1 MLVKS
6 SLRHFDLS
14 KCRKKC
20 TFALMEQNKITVYK
34 ASAGSGKTFTLA
46 ASYIELLLNSD
57 DASAFRHTLA
67 VTFTNKAT
75 AEMKERIMARLYDL
89 ANNLLT
95 PEAEGFRQEMKKRLP
110 HLSDELMQS
119 RAAAAL
125 RAILHDYDHF
135 AITTID
141 SFFQTLLTHLAHELG
156 LSSGFRVDIN
166 DGEVVSRAVDRLMEA
181 LPTRPKLMA
190 ALITYITKRIEDNK
204 NWNPAS
210 EMKDLG
216 KHLLKEKVLLHD
228 EQLEEALATPQATSK
243 YAQKL
248 KAILT
253 EALSHITQ
261 AADDFLKHYN
271 DATGSEAAYKGVK
284 EVLKY
289 GQRLLTAPAAIDKA
303 EALKEPGKT
312 IQKMI
317 DSTEE
322 WIGSKYK
329 GKHELMATAESLR
342 TELEE
347 LDKMRQQVLTVANTY
362 KLSTAQLSPLG
373 LMNEIRTEMNRLNRE
388 NNRVL
393 LAKTPQLLN
402 SVVGDNDASFVF
414 ERVGTRFRHVM
425 IDEFQDTSVMQW
437 DIFRRLLIESISGLG
452 SCLLVGDVKQS
463 IYRFRNGD
471 WRILQNIEST
481 MGKERVNTHH
491 LDTNFRSGDVI
502 INFNNTFFEKAAK
515 VLDLHAPDTHVSPMY
530 TDVAQKC
537 SQKRG
542 GYVRV
547 RVDIPQKNGS
557 TPEPDESDLPEATNE
572 LAMQIRELHQQG
584 LPYQKMG
591 ILVRKRW
598 MAEKLIEHFSIY
610 HPDIRLVSD
619 EAFLL
624 SSSPLLQALIHALS
638 YLACPENV
646 VARLHVATY
655 MSRNNAES
663 RELSLPEII
672 AQAESLLP
680 EVLRGLQTTST
691 DKTRTENDNGLLAL
705 PLYELCERLLTF
717 LSPKVAAEETPYVC
731 CFLDN
736 VMNFIDDGAADINS
750 LLTLWDERLSTQAVP
765 AGETDGVRVLTIH
778 KSKGLAF
785 HTVFLPM
792 CNWELEADRT
802 PSDLQWFKPKGKPYD
817 DIPLLPI
824 NAEKATAN
832 SIYADSYAEEH
843 RWRRIENLN
852 LLYVAFTRAQYNLYI
867 WSSGKNEFST
877 KAYMGELIHAALPR
891 PFSTEEETFIVYETG
906 TPSVPADTP
915 KAKRENESGRNPL
928 EESMQSIHITMQSYE
943 SRASFRQSNESRD
956 FVSDLDEAQTEQR
969 HYIDQGKLLHKLL
982 SSIHT
987 HDDLPSALAKMV
999 SEGLLT
1005 SAEAHQTHKLLH
1017 KRMSDPQ
1024 AADWFDGSWRVFN
1037 ECSILTHN
1045 ERGALKTYRPDRVI
1059 TKNGATIV
1067 VDFKFGNPNP
1077 LYHDQVKTYMQLL
1090 EKMGHTQVS
1099 GYLWYVYDGQIVP
1112 V

>member
-1 MLVKS
+1 MK
-6 SLRHFDLS
+6 
-14 KCRKKC
+14 
-20 TFALMEQNKITVYK
+20 QNKITVYK

-89 ANNLLT
+89 AHALHT
-95 PEAEGFRQEMKKRLP
+95 PEAEGFRREMKKRLP
-110 HLSDELMQS
+110 HLSDEQMQH

-135 AITTID
+135 AVTTID

-190 ALITYITKRIEDNK
+190 ALITYITKRIDDNK
-204 NWNPAS
+204 NWNPTS
-210 EMKDLG
+210 EMKELG
-216 KHLLKEKVLLHD
+216 NHLLKEKVLLHD
-228 EQLEEALATPQATSK
+228 EQLEEALSAPQATSK

-253 EALSHITQ
+253 EALTHITQ
-261 AADDFLKHYN
+261 AADDFLKCYN
-271 DATGSEAAYKGVK
+271 NATCNDSAYIGVK

-289 GQRLLTAPAAIDKA
+289 GHRLRTAHAAADKTK
-303 EALKEPGKT
+303 ALEEPGKT

-317 DSTEE
+317 DSADE
-322 WIGSKYK
+322 WVGTKHR
-329 GKHELMATAESLR
+329 GKQAVMATAESLR
-342 TELEE
+342 TELQV

-373 LMNEIRTEMNRLNRE
+373 LMNEIRMEMNRLNRE

-402 SVVGDNDASFVF
+402 NVVGDNDASFVF

-481 MGKERVNTHH
+481 MGQDRVDTHQ

-515 VLDLHAPDTHVSPMY
+515 VLDLYAPDTKVSPIY

-537 SQKRG
+537 SRKQG

-547 RVDIPQKNGS
+547 RVDIPQKKGS
-557 TPEPDESDLPEATNE
+557 TPDPEETDLPEATNE

-584 LPYQKMG
+584 LPFQKMG
-591 ILVRKRW
+591 ILVRKRS
-598 MAEKLIEHFSIY
+598 MAEKLIEHFSTH

-624 SSSPLLQALIHALS
+624 SASPLLQALIHALR
-638 YLACPENV
+638 YLMCPQNV

-655 MSRNNAES
+655 MSRHNTES
-663 RELSLPEII
+663 KEQSLQEII

-680 EVLRGLQTTST
+680 EVLRNVQTTST
-691 DKTRTENDNGLLAL
+691 EDGLLAL
-705 PLYELCERLLTF
+705 PLYELCERLLTD
-717 LSPKVAAEETPYVC
+717 LSPKITPEETPYVC

-736 VMNFIDDGAADINS
+736 VMNFIDDGAADINA

-802 PSDLQWFKPKGKPYD
+802 PSDLQWFAPKGKPYD

-824 NAEKATAN
+824 NAEKAAAD

-867 WSSGKNEFST
+867 WSSGKSELSA
-877 KAYMGELIHAALPR
+877 KAYMGELLHAALPR
-891 PFSTEEETFIVYETG
+891 PFSMEDETFIVYETG
-906 TPSVPADTP
+906 APVVPTTTP
-915 KAKRENESGRNPL
+915 KAEQESEAGSNPL
-928 EESMQSIHITMQSYE
+928 EQSLQSIHIPMQSYE
-943 SRASFRQSNESRD
+943 SRACFRQSNESRD
-956 FVSDLDEAQTEQR
+956 FVSDLDEAQTEQQ

-987 HDDLPSALAKMV
+987 HNDLPTALAKMV
-999 SEGLLT
+999 NEGLLT
-1005 SAEAHQTHKLLH
+1005 STEAHQTQKLLQ
-1017 KRMSDPQ
+1017 KRMCDPQ
-1024 AADWFDGSWRVFN
+1024 ATAWFDGSWRVFN
-1037 ECSILTHN
+1037 ECSILTRD
-1045 ERGALKTYRPDRVI
+1045 ESGALKTYRPDRVM
-1059 TKNGATIV
+1059 TKNGTTIV

-1077 LYHDQVKTYMQLL
+1077 IYHDQVKTYMQLL